1 MKHFIVVFFLLLLT
15 IVSWALAVEY
25 RSLFLYRVYS
35 TLLWLTVIHFFFK
48 LILERRIA
56 SKIRDGKTRFEF
68 SRIVSIIY
76 VVLLLLVS
84 IRVWVED
91 AQVLLVSYGLIAAGV
106 TVALQDFFKNLMGGL
121 IIFTTGTYRVGDRI
135 EINSKLGDIIDIG
148 ILNTTLFELKEWVN
162 ADQPTGRISTIPN
175 SVVLDSVINNYS
187 KDNPFIWD
195 EIVLPITYDSDWK
208 GAHERIMSIV
218 RRETT
223 DMTLAAQEQISEL
236 SKKYYLSEYTQVP
249 AIYLKMTDNWIDL
262 SIRYITIA
270 NRRRYIHDRL
280 SRLILEDLQK
290 DDRITVA
297 SATMD
302 ITVRSSGGY

>member
-1 MKHFIVVFFLLLLT
+1 MKHLIVVFSLLLLT
-15 IVSWALAVEY
+15 VAAWFLAVEY
-25 RSLFLYRVYS
+25 RNLFIFRIYS

-48 LILERRIA
+48 VVLEHRIA
-56 SKIRDGKTRFEF
+56 KKIKDDKTRFEF
-68 SRIVSIIY
+68 SRIVSILYI
-76 VVLLLLVS
+76 VLLVLVS

-91 AQVLLVSYGLIAAGV
+91 TQVLLVSYGLIAAGV

-195 EIVLPITYDSDWK
+195 EIILPITYDSDWK

-218 RRETT
+218 REETLGV
-223 DMTLAAQEQISEL
+223 TLEAQEHISEL

-249 AIYLKMTDNWIDL
+249 VVYLKMTDNWIEL
-262 SIRYITIA
+262 SIRYITLA
-270 NRRRYIHDRL
+270 RQRRYIHDRL

-290 DDRITVA
+290 DDRITIA

-302 ITVRSSGGY
+302 ITVRSPGAY

>member
-1 MKHFIVVFFLLLLT
+1 MKHLIVVFSLLLLT
-15 IVSWALAVEY
+15 VTAWLLAVEH
-25 RSLFLYRVYS
+25 RSFFLFRIYS
-35 TLLWLTVIHFFFK
+35 TLLWLTVIHLFFK
-48 LILERRIA
+48 VVLEYRIA
-56 SKIRDGKTRFEF
+56 KKIKDDKTRFEF
-68 SRIVSIIY
+68 SRIVSILY

-91 AQVLLVSYGLIAAGV
+91 TQVLLVSYGLIAAGV

-135 EINSKLGDIIDIG
+135 EINSKMGDIIDIG

-195 EIVLPITYDSDWK
+195 EIILPITYHSDWK
-208 GAHERIMSIV
+208 GAHERIMGIV
-218 RRETT
+218 REETLGV
-223 DMTLAAQEQISEL
+223 TLAAQEQISGL

-249 AIYLKMTDNWIDL
+249 AIYLRMTDNWIDL
-262 SIRYITIA
+262 SIRYITLA
-270 NRRRYIHDRL
+270 RQRRYIHDRL

-290 DDRITVA
+290 DDRITIA

-302 ITVRSSGGY
+302 ITVRSPGAY